1 MNKRAVQSAS
11 AEMAIPTH
19 GGTYVLVL
27 ACYRAG
33 RLPVGRLGM
42 VPLQPGFYAYVGSAF
57 GPGGLAARI
66 QHHRQRA
73 ARPHWH
79 IDYLRAEC
87 DLVEVWLTTD
97 ATRREHSWAAVLAKL
112 PGADIPAKDFGSS
125 DCDCETH
132 LFWFKRRPSFAAF
145 RQRVQTT
152 VSKTRVTAFNARP

>member
-27 ACYRAG
+27 ACHRAG

-57 GPGGLAARI
+57 GPGGLAARL

-87 DLVEVWLTTD
+87 DLVAVWLTTD
-97 ATRREHSWAAVLAKL
+97 ATRREHSWAGVLAGL
-112 PGADIPAKDFGSS
+112 PGADMPTPGFGSS

-132 LFWFKRRPSFAAF
+132 LFRFERRPSFAAF
-145 RQRVQTT
+145 RPRV
-152 VSKTRVTAFNARP
+152 KTPILRIGLAAFNARP